1 MPFLPI
7 LIDYKGKVLLLS
19 VKKVVLLQFPKT
31 ELQQDL
37 YNNKITLGIEDYLSS
52 YCYVASMSASQAHRA
67 SAAYILPNGS
77 GT

>member
-1 MPFLPI
+1 MTLQHLQRLKMPFLPI

-37 YNNKITLGIEDYLSS
+37 YNNKITL
-52 YCYVASMSASQAHRA
+52 
-67 SAAYILPNGS
+67 
-77 GT
+77 